1 MGSAK
6 DVRLKNSEYIFLGRN
21 SMTALYRR
29 WQKQR
34 IEKSIK
40 NRRVLLLNGSRQ
52 CGKTTLA
59 KQLAA
64 KNTIYR
70 TLDDLAMRALA
81 ENDPHGFVQHPLNS
95 MLMIDEI
102 QRVPQLLSAIKLV
115 VDEEARPGQYLLTG
129 SANIQSLPSV
139 QESLAGRITKIRL
152 RPLTQGE
159 IVGADPSFIE
169 RSFSGVTETTYSSV
183 VDRKTMLSLALRG
196 GFPEAVKLAP
206 HDREQWHQDY
216 INALLERDLRD
227 IAKITQHHDMQE
239 LVRIL
244 AAWSGKFMDISAIG
258 SGLSIRRP
266 TIESYINALEALY
279 IVERVFPWTH
289 TGYERVGKQSK
300 IYMTDSG
307 MMSAILRYR
316 LEQIEMDADRSGK
329 LIETFIFNELAALVD
344 ASNGKYRLYHYRDR
358 EKREIDFLIER
369 DDQALLGIEIK
380 AGSAIGEAD
389 FKHLKWFRDNIAKDK
404 LFTGIVLYT
413 GSQAG
418 LMGKQLYAI
427 PMSAVWHV

>member
-1 MGSAK
+1 MSA
-6 DVRLKNSEYIFLGRN
+6 
-21 SMTALYRR
+21 TLYQRF
-29 WQKQR
+29 QKQA
-34 IEKSIK
+34 IEKYIK
-40 NRRVLLLNGSRQ
+40 NRRVLLLNGARQ

-64 KNTIYR
+64 KNTLYR
-70 TLDDLAMRALA
+70 TLDDLAVRELA
-81 ENDPHGFVQHPLNS
+81 ENDPHGFVQHPENS

-115 VDEEARPGQYLLTG
+115 VDEDTRPGQYLLTG
-129 SANIQSLPSV
+129 SANIQALPSV

-159 IVGADPSFIE
+159 IVGVEPTFIE
-169 RSFSGVTETTYSSV
+169 RAFLGTTETTYSPV

-196 GFPEAVKLAP
+196 GFPEAVKLP
-206 HDREQWHQDY
+206 PNDREQWHHDY
-216 INALLERDLRD
+216 ISALLERDLRD
-227 IAKITQHHDMQE
+227 IAKITQQHDMQE
-239 LVRIL
+239 LVHTL

-258 SGLSIRRP
+258 AGLSIRRP
-266 TIESYINALEALY
+266 TVESYINALEALY
-279 IVERVFPWTH
+279 IVERVYPWTR
-289 TGYERVGKQSK
+289 TDYERVGKQSK

-307 MMSAILRYR
+307 TMSAILRYR
-316 LEQIEMDADRSGK
+316 LDHIELDADRSGK
-329 LIETFIFNELAALVD
+329 LIETFIFNELAALID
-344 ASNGKYRLYHYRDR
+344 SSNGKYRLFHYRDR

-389 FKHLKWFRDNIAKDK
+389 FKHLKWFRDNIAKNRS
-404 LFTGIVLYT
+404 FIGIVLYS

-418 LMGKQLYAI
+418 SMGKQLYAI
-427 PMSAVWHV
+427 PMSALWQT

>member
-1 MGSAK
+1 
-6 DVRLKNSEYIFLGRN
+6 
-21 SMTALYRR
+21 MTILYQR
-29 WQKQR
+29 WQKQS
-34 IEKSIK
+34 IEKSMK
-40 NRRVLLLNGSRQ
+40 NRRVLLLSGPRQ

-59 KQLAA
+59 KQLTT
-64 KNTIYR
+64 KNTVYR
-70 TLDDLAMRALA
+70 TLDDLAVRTLA
-81 ENDPHGFVQHPLNS
+81 ESDPHGFVQHSKNS

-102 QRVPQLLSAIKLV
+102 QRAPQLLSAIKLV
-115 VDEEARPGQYLLTG
+115 VDEDTQPGQYLLTG

-159 IVGADPSFIE
+159 IINAKPTFIE
-169 RSFSGVTETTYSSV
+169 RAFLGMTETINPSLIQ
-183 VDRKTMLSLALRG
+183 RKTILTLAMRG
-196 GFPEAVKLAP
+196 GFPEAVKLAANE
-206 HDREQWHQDY
+206 REQWHHDY

-227 IAKITQHHDMQE
+227 ITRITQLHAMQE
-239 LVRIL
+239 LIHTL

-258 SGLSIRRP
+258 SGLAIQRP

-279 IVERVFPWTH
+279 LIERIPPWTH
-289 TGYERVGKQSK
+289 TDYERVGKQSK
-300 IYMTDSG
+300 IYMTDAG

-316 LEQIEMDADRSGK
+316 LDRIEMDADRSGK
-329 LIETFIFNELAALVD
+329 LIETFIFNELATLIDV
-344 ASNGKYRLYHYRDR
+344 SNGKYRLYHYRDR

-380 AGSAIGEAD
+380 AGSAISEAD
-389 FKHLKWFRDNIAKDK
+389 FKHLKWFRDNIAKNK
-404 LFTGIVLYT
+404 SFIGIVLYT

-427 PMSAVWHV
+427 PMSILWQL